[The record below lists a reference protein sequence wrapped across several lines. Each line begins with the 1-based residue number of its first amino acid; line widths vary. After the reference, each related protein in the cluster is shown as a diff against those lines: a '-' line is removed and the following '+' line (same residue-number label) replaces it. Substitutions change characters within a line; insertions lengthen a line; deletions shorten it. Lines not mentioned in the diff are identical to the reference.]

1 MTLQEKLD
9 MYQTEAR
16 AKRPA
21 EWQAI
26 MDRGT
31 EALRRSGIA
40 ERSLKAG
47 DRAPDFA
54 LPTATGQTVR
64 SADLLARGH
73 LVVTFYRGG
82 W

>member
-1 MTLQEKLD
+1 MELQKTLDAYQE
-9 MYQTEAR
+9 QAR
-16 AKRPA
+16 VKRPP

-26 MDRGT
+26 MDRAT
-31 EALRRSGIA
+31 EALRRSRIA
-40 ERSLKAG
+40 EQSLKAG

-54 LPTATGQTVR
+54 LPNATGQTVR

-73 LVVTFYRGG
+73 LVVSFYRGG